1 MKFSN
6 LLQKLK
12 FLVGSRLKLCKPANS
27 VVPVMVWWIKCD
39 NEASQVEF
47 ELGLGVKNKEIHTVY
62 AHSFILSTKRLL
74 RTVCS
79 QRYYVKKL
87 RFLII
92 LIFGDTLYILLD
104 EYLI

>member
-27 VVPVMVWWIKCD
+27 VAPVMVWWIKCD

-47 ELGLGVKNKEIHTVY
+47 ELGLGVKNKDIHNVY
-62 AHSFILSTKRLL
+62 AHSFILSTKSFL

-87 RFLII
+87 RFLI
-92 LIFGDTLYILLD
+92 TLFFETPY
-104 EYLI
+104 YV